1 MRTYGFTDLRRYGP
15 WDLGVARFT
24 IYGCAAL
31 WTYGLLDQVIF
42 DLDWPPGGR
51 TVSGSLDVLLFAAPW
66 TYGFSD
72 ARWTYRPV
80 DDRLAASYWRP
91 IRCDVGLWAC
101 SLAALRLYIAFTDDR
116 TRTLT
121 DQWAICCAPPMEL
134 ISSRVGGLADLR
146 IYRPTALRTMGP
158 TGCQIYD
165 VDVRFVFWAR
175 GLWTWIGHRC
185 LGRWT

>member
-1 MRTYGFTDLRRYGP
+1 MDLRTYGFTDLRRYGP

-80 DDRLAASYWRP
+80 DDRLAASYYPLEKNSDSVVVLYREYDEQSEP
-91 IRCDVGLWAC
+91 I
-101 SLAALRLYIAFTDDR
+101 
-116 TRTLT
+116 
-121 DQWAICCAPPMEL
+121 
-134 ISSRVGGLADLR
+134 
-146 IYRPTALRTMGP
+146 
-158 TGCQIYD
+158 
-165 VDVRFVFWAR
+165 
-175 GLWTWIGHRC
+175 
-185 LGRWT
+185 